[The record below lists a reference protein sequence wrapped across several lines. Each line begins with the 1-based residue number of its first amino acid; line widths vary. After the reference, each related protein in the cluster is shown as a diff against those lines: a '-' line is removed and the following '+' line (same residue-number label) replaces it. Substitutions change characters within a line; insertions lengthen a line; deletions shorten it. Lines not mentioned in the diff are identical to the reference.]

1 MTDYDYDFFVIGAGS
16 GGMRASRMAA
26 SYGARVAVA
35 EEARLGG
42 TCVNVGC
49 IPKKLMVYASHFQE
63 DFEDAAAGY
72 GWSLGERVFDWAT
85 LIANKDREIA
95 RLNGIYDGLLKT
107 AGVDQVLG
115 RARLDG
121 PHAVV
126 VGERRITAE
135 HILVATGGWP
145 VRPDIPGAEWAITS
159 NEAFELEAQPA
170 RILIVGGGYIA
181 VEFAGIF
188 QGLGS
193 EVTQVYRGPLFLR
206 GFDDDVRQALARAMR
221 GKGIDLRFDCE
232 VEAIEKT
239 SGGLLVSLSGGSRV
253 EVDQVFYAIGRVPNV
268 DGLGLDEVGV
278 DRDDG
283 GAIRV
288 DEFGRTSVASIHAIG
303 DVTDRIN
310 LTPVAIHEGMCL
322 ARTLFDGQPTSPDH
336 RDVPSAVFSQPA
348 IGTVGL
354 TESEAR
360 ESGSPIDVYVSEFRP
375 LRHTLTGSEER
386 TLMKL
391 VVDRASQ
398 RVLGIH
404 VVSPDA
410 AEIVQGFAVAVK
422 CGATKADLDATI
434 PIHPT
439 TAEELVTMR
448 EPRPDPS

>member
-1 MTDYDYDFFVIGAGS
+1 M
-16 GGMRASRMAA
+16 
-26 SYGARVAVA
+26 
-35 EEARLGG
+35 
-42 TCVNVGC
+42 
-49 IPKKLMVYASHFQE
+49 
-63 DFEDAAAGY
+63 
-72 GWSLGERVFDWAT
+72 
-85 LIANKDREIA
+85 
-95 RLNGIYDGLLKT
+95 
-107 AGVDQVLG
+107 
-115 RARLDG
+115 
-121 PHAVV
+121 V
-126 VGERRITAE
+126 VGERRITAK

-159 NEAFELEAQPA
+159 NEAFELEAQPP

-188 QGLGS
+188 RGLGS
-193 EVTQVYRGPLFLR
+193 EVTQAYRGPLFLR
-206 GFDDDVRQALARAMR
+206 GFDDDVRQALAREMR

-278 DRDDG
+278 DRDDT

-288 DEFGRTSVASIHAIG
+288 DEWGRTSVPSIHAIG

-322 ARTLFDGQPTSPDH
+322 ARTLFDDQPTSPDH

-360 ESGSPIDVYVSEFRP
+360 EGGSPIDVYVSEFRP

-391 VVDRASQ
+391 VVDRSSQ